1 MKHGAAY
8 RKTRVYGEFMA
19 GSQQPAKDPLAHVCG
34 LLNKHGA
41 HYLIVGGHACIL
53 HGLVRTTE
61 DVDLLVEE
69 NEDNYRRVIAALS
82 ELQDGAAAE
91 LTPKDIQDNVVI
103 KIADEVIVDISRRA
117 WTVSYADAI
126 KSALAVVVDGVQ
138 IPYVGL
144 TALIASKATYR
155 EKDVADLGLL
165 RRLARQ

>member
-1 MKHGAAY
+1 MAAP
-8 RKTRVYGEFMA
+8 E
-19 GSQQPAKDPLAHVCG
+19 QPVKDPLVHVCG
-34 LLNKHGA
+34 LLNKHGV

-69 NEDNYRRVIAALS
+69 NEDNYRRIIAALS

-91 LTPKDIQDNVVI
+91 LNPKDIETNVVI
-103 KIADEVIVDISRRA
+103 KVADEVIVDVSRRA

-126 KSALAVVVDGVQ
+126 SSALAVEIDGVR
-138 IPYVGL
+138 IPYIGL
-144 TALIASKATYR
+144 TALIASKETYR
-155 EKDVADLGLL
+155 EKDIADLSLL